1 MSPYGTRSKTK
12 PETGSGRLKSRNY
25 EDYVVYSDL
34 ENREDEESE
43 WSGSS
48 SEISDQPRKSKKA
61 VGRSRPTIR
70 RKANDTK
77 DSSAA
82 RNTWTA
88 KEDGILAKL
97 VQKHGPKKWG
107 LTAGFLPRRNA
118 KQCHQR
124 LVTERIYQLSIVRFR
139 EGNHLRH
146 NPSHALEFSL

>member
-12 PETGSGRLKSRNY
+12 PGNGSGRLKSRNY

-43 WSGSS
+43 WSGSES
-48 SEISDQPRKSKKA
+48 ASSDQPKKFKA
-61 VGRSRPTIR
+61 ATGGRPTIR
-70 RKANDTK
+70 KKTNDTK

-88 KEDGILAKL
+88 KEDGILTRL

-107 LTAGFLPRRNA
+107 LTAGFLPERNA

-124 LVTERIYQLSIVRFR
+124 LVAART
-139 EGNHLRH
+139 
-146 NPSHALEFSL
+146 